1 MSFNVYYLID
11 RNEIKGDVGRYS
23 TREAS
28 AQKIFASVRLLG
40 LTVSYCVH
48 CNLLY
53 NNCDSLCS

>member
-11 RNEIKGDVGRYS
+11 RNEIKGDVGRDS

-40 LTVSYCVH
+40 
-48 CNLLY
+48 
-53 NNCDSLCS
+53 